1 MADDKDKKKKKQEE
15 ECDVKGLLI
24 KRRGQRATVR
34 VDKERSRR
42 KLSAHTIDCWNS
54 INAQIGDNVNVNYR
68 MVDEKKLK
76 WITYATIPVSI
87 IAGITFG
94 HGMAT
99 FLHWTE
105 YYYHIIA
112 VSTVMWALVGWSYYS
127 GTKRDV
133 MRGGV
138 QPVIDSIEEVE
149 FEIDM
154 TKDEGA
160 GFLG

>member
-1 MADDKDKKKKKQEE
+1 MADDKKESKKKQQEF
-15 ECDVKGLLI
+15 DVKGLLI

-34 VDKERSRR
+34 VDRERSRR
-42 KLSAHTIDCWNS
+42 KIAAHTIDCWNS

-76 WITYATIPVSI
+76 LVTYITIPVSV
-87 IAGITFG
+87 IAGVTFG

-99 FLHWTE
+99 FLGWHE
-105 YYYHIIA
+105 YYYHVVG
-112 VSTVMWALVGWSYYS
+112 VSTLLWFIVGWSYYS

-133 MRGGV
+133 LRGGV

-149 FEIDM
+149 YEIDM
-154 TKDEGA
+154 TKDKGA